1 MQKSKTKYDRIY
13 VCHTFYNVYVTLLKE
28 CNRPKEEQGR
38 ADIALSK
45 MSTDFGNLKEQL
57 EACGMF
63 RKVHILDER
72 KASDFPELAKYQ
84 KSHNNVVWHMVNRI
98 ILTKKHPQKMEP
110 YITIDFKQY
119 RDIYV
124 YCDWDPIGWYLSYK
138 HIYYHAMEDGLD
150 CLKYLDGARYE
161 NRGHFGLKAF
171 LAKRNIIFIQ
181 NGYGKYCLDME
192 VNDRSVLKYDYEKYV
207 EVPRKPL
214 ELALSDSQRK
224 MILKVFMPDAGQFM
238 EELGNKAKDGNCMLF
253 LSQPHPR
260 SLEARIQICK
270 DIIRDYAK
278 GCHVVIKP
286 HPRDTVDYETLFPE
300 CTVIKGKFPIEV
312 LNFIEGTHFKLAIS
326 IVTTALDTI
335 DFADEKINL
344 GQSFWDAYEDPE
356 LHNYNAAI

>member
-1 MQKSKTKYDRIY
+1 MLDRIY

-28 CNRPKEEQGR
+28 CNLPKEEWGK
-38 ADIALSK
+38 ADIALST
-45 MSTDFGNLKEQL
+45 MSTDFGSLKEQL
-57 EACGMF
+57 EASGMF
-63 RKVHILDER
+63 RQVHILEEKKD
-72 KASDFPELAKYQ
+72 SDFPELAKYR
-84 KSHNNVVWHMVNRI
+84 KSHSNPLWHLWNRI
-98 ILTKKHPQKMEP
+98 ILTKKLPKKMEP
-110 YITIDFKQY
+110 FITIDFKQY
-119 RDIYV
+119 KDIYV

-161 NRGHFGLKAF
+161 NRGHFELKAF
-171 LAKRNIIFIQ
+171 LAKKNIIFMQ

-192 VNDRSVLKYDYEKYV
+192 INDRSVLKYDFEKYV

-214 ELALSDSQRK
+214 ELNLSTEQKR
-224 MILKVFMPDAGQFM
+224 MILKVFMPDAESFM
-238 EELGNKAKDGNCMLF
+238 KELGDKAKDGNCMLF
-253 LSQPHPR
+253 LSQPHPKP
-260 SLEARIQICK
+260 LETRVQICK
-270 DIIRDYAK
+270 DIIRDYAN

-286 HPRDTVDYETLFPE
+286 HPRDVVDYEKLFPD

-312 LNFIEGTHFKLAIS
+312 LNFIEGVHFKLAIS

>member
-1 MQKSKTKYDRIY
+1 MFDRIY

-28 CNRPKEEQGR
+28 CSLPKEMQGK

-45 MSTDFGNLKEQL
+45 MSTDFGNLKREL
-57 EACGMF
+57 ESCGMF
-63 RKVHILDER
+63 RKVHELDER
-72 KASDFPELAKYQ
+72 KDSDFPELEKY
-84 KSHNNVVWHMVNRI
+84 KRSYKNPLRHLWNRI
-98 ILTKKHPQKMEP
+98 ILTKKLPRKMSP

-119 RDIYV
+119 KDIYV

-171 LAKRNIIFIQ
+171 LAKKNIIFMQ
-181 NGYGKYCLDME
+181 NGYGKYCIDME
-192 VNDRSVLKYDYEKYV
+192 INDRSVLKYDFEKYV

-214 ELALSDSQRK
+214 EQALTAAQKK
-224 MILKVFMPDAGQFM
+224 MILRVFMPDAESFL
-238 EELGNKAKDGNCMLF
+238 ENLGNKAKDGNCMLF

-260 SLEARIQICK
+260 EPEKRIQICK

-278 GCHVVIKP
+278 ECHVVIKP
-286 HPRDTVDYETLFPE
+286 HPRDSVDYEKEFPH
-300 CTVIKGKFPIEV
+300 CTVIKGKFPVEV
-312 LNFIEGTHFKLAIS
+312 LNFLEGVHFKLAIS

-344 GQSFWDAYEDPE
+344 GQKFWDAYEEPE
-356 LHNYNAAI
+356 LHNYNEAI

>member
-1 MQKSKTKYDRIY
+1 
-13 VCHTFYNVYVTLLKE
+13 
-28 CNRPKEEQGR
+28 
-38 ADIALSK
+38 
-45 MSTDFGNLKEQL
+45 
-57 EACGMF
+57 
-63 RKVHILDER
+63 
-72 KASDFPELAKYQ
+72 
-84 KSHNNVVWHMVNRI
+84 
-98 ILTKKHPQKMEP
+98 
-110 YITIDFKQY
+110 
-119 RDIYV
+119 
-124 YCDWDPIGWYLSYK
+124 
-138 HIYYHAMEDGLD
+138 
-150 CLKYLDGARYE
+150 
-161 NRGHFGLKAF
+161 
-171 LAKRNIIFIQ
+171 
-181 NGYGKYCLDME
+181 
-192 VNDRSVLKYDYEKYV
+192 
-207 EVPRKPL
+207 
-214 ELALSDSQRK
+214 
-224 MILKVFMPDAGQFM
+224 MPDAGQFM